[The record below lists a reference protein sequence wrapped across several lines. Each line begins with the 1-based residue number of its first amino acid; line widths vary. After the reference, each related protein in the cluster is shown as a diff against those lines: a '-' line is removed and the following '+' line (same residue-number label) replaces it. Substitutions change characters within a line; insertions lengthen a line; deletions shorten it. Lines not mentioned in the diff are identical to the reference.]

1 MVLGSSERVEA
12 QMAEVPI
19 ADYEEKDQQA
29 QKVIPLK
36 ISLLYKIKKQ
46 SQKEL
51 VNSFPSRSQG
61 TFCSIYKADKECW
74 GEGCQCDLEP
84 WGSWAM

>member
-1 MVLGSSERVEA
+1 MVLGSSEQVEA

-51 VNSFPSRSQG
+51 VNSFLSRSQG
-61 TFCSIYKADKECW
+61 TFRSIYKADKEC
-74 GEGCQCDLEP
+74 
-84 WGSWAM
+84 

>member
-1 MVLGSSERVEA
+1 
-12 QMAEVPI
+12 MAEVPI
-19 ADYEEKDQQA
+19 ADYEGKDQQA

-61 TFCSIYKADKECW
+61 TFCYIYKADKEC
-74 GEGCQCDLEP
+74 
-84 WGSWAM
+84 

>member
-51 VNSFPSRSQG
+51 VNSFLSRSQG
-61 TFCSIYKADKECW
+61 TFRSIYKADKEC
-74 GEGCQCDLEP
+74 
-84 WGSWAM
+84 